1 VLHLELDEAAHT
13 ATILHELRTDDYFQT
28 FAGDADRLSN
38 GNVLVTDAQV
48 TTGADQGSA
57 RITEAELATNRVIW
71 RLRAKA
77 KVIFRCTPV
86 TRLPGESANG
96 G

>member
-1 VLHLELDEAAHT
+1 
-13 ATILHELRTDDYFQT
+13 
-28 FAGDADRLSN
+28 
-38 GNVLVTDAQV
+38 
-48 TTGADQGSA
+48 
-57 RITEAELATNRVIW
+57 VIW